1 MLCSGI
7 MTTGG
12 VNSETFQRTMDAGA
26 ISWGCWSIK
35 ARRALGGF
43 QVGCYS
49 VAHYDGD
56 TSRHRA
62 WEYFAMC
69 NHGSKSG
76 GADTRADAIYL
87 AKQSMTY
94 CDECAILAQKKQ
106 N

>member
-1 MLCSGI
+1 
-7 MTTGG
+7 
-12 VNSETFQRTMDAGA
+12 
-26 ISWGCWSIK
+26 
-35 ARRALGGF
+35 
-43 QVGCYS
+43 
-49 VAHYDGD
+49 
-56 TSRHRA
+56 
-62 WEYFAMC
+62 MC